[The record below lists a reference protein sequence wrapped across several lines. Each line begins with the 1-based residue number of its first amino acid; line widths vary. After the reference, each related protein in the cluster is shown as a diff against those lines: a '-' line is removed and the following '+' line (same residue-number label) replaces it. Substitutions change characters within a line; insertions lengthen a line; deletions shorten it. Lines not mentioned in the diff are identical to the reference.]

1 MMDLFCKG
9 FFMNMHHLFTAR
21 IGHLAMNT
29 ELFLRRQSR
38 GMVEGELFR
47 ITDHFSGEKVANE
60 QLYKMIK
67 RRAVVHEVTLQEY
80 QALIAQGNTDCG
92 MLYSGSNEFWEFN
105 NIEPQLSF
113 TDEELEEG
121 QQLLDEMGIHKNPYV
136 CIHDR
141 SSHYLASKFPGNNFS
156 YHNYRDCS
164 IDNYLKAAEWLTTK
178 GVYVVR
184 MGEVI
189 STPLATENPMIIDYA
204 TKYRTDFGD
213 AFLPG
218 TCDFFLGCTA
228 GLHLMANI
236 MSRPVAGANFVP
248 FDHTPLRKEDVFIH
262 KNLSIPFS
270 LIHEIG
276 FEMIENNMATLQE
289 VLQKNN
295 ASIEENTSDQI
306 LDLTVEMYERL
317 TNTFTPN
324 FESEQLKIKLR
335 SYWKPTA
342 RSYGYV
348 CNICSKFVDEKKHL
362 FI

>member
-1 MMDLFCKG
+1 MGLFCKG
-9 FFMNMHHLFTAR
+9 FVMNMYHLFTAR

-47 ITDHFSGEKVANE
+47 ITDHFSGEKLANE
-60 QLYKMIK
+60 QLYKMIQ

-80 QALIAQGNTDCG
+80 QALASQGNTDCG

-113 TDEELEEG
+113 TDAELEQG
-121 QQLLDEMGIHKNPYV
+121 QQLLDDMGIHKSPYV

-156 YHNYRDCS
+156 YHNYRDCNIS
-164 IDNYLKAAEWLTTK
+164 NYLKAAEWLTTK

-189 STPLATENPMIIDYA
+189 STPLQTNNPMIIDYA
-204 TKYRTDFGD
+204 TKHRTDFGD

-218 TCDFFLGCTA
+218 TCDFFLGNTA
-228 GLHLMANI
+228 GLFLVSTI
-236 MSRPVAGANFVP
+236 MSRPVAAANYVP
-248 FDHTPLRKEDVFIH
+248 FDCTPLLKEDIFIF
-262 KNLSIPFS
+262 KNLSIPFNI
-270 LIHEIG
+270 IHEIG
-276 FEMIENNMATLQE
+276 LDMVENNMALLEQT
-289 VLQKNN
+289 LQKNN
-295 ASIEENTSDQI
+295 LLIEENTPEQI
-306 LDLTVEMYERL
+306 LDLTIEMYERL
-317 TNTFTPN
+317 TNSFSTN
-324 FESEQLKIKLR
+324 FNSEQLKNKLR

-348 CNICSKFVDEKKHL
+348 CNISSKFVDEKKNL

>member
-1 MMDLFCKG
+1 
-9 FFMNMHHLFTAR
+9 MNMYHLFTAR

-47 ITDHFSGEKVANE
+47 ITDHFSGDKIANE

-67 RRAVVHEVTLQEY
+67 RRALVHEVTFQEY
-80 QALIAQGNTDCG
+80 QKLVAQGNSDCG
-92 MLYSGSNEFWEFN
+92 MLFSGTNEFWEFN
-105 NIEPQLSF
+105 NIEPQLTF
-113 TDEELEEG
+113 TDAEIEQG
-121 QQLLDEMGIHKNPYV
+121 QQLLNDMGIHKSPYV

-141 SSHYLASKFPGNNFS
+141 SSHYLDSKFPGNNFS
-156 YHNYRDCS
+156 YHNYRDCNIS
-164 IDNYLKAAEWLTTK
+164 NYLKAADWLTTK

-204 TKYRTDFGD
+204 TKHRTDFGD
-213 AFLPG
+213 AFLTS
-218 TCDFFLGCTA
+218 TCDFFLGNTA
-228 GLHLMANI
+228 GLYLVATI

-248 FDHTPLRKEDVFIH
+248 FDHTPLLKEDVFIF
-262 KNLSIPFS
+262 KNLSIPFN

-276 FEMIENNMATLQE
+276 FEMMENNMGMLDE
-289 VLQKNN
+289 LLQKNN
-295 ASIEENTSDQI
+295 VSIEENTSDQV

-324 FESEQLKIKLR
+324 LNSEFLKNKLR
-335 SYWKPTA
+335 SYWKPSA

-348 CNICSKFVDEKKHL
+348 CNISSKFVDEKKHL
-362 FI
+362 FT

>member
-1 MMDLFCKG
+1 
-9 FFMNMHHLFTAR
+9 MNMYHLFTAR

-47 ITDHFSGEKVANE
+47 ITDHFSGEKLANE
-60 QLYKMIK
+60 QLYKMIQ
-67 RRAVVHEVTLQEY
+67 RRAVVHEVSLQEY
-80 QALIAQGNTDCG
+80 QSLAAQGNKDCG
-92 MLYSGSNEFWEFN
+92 MLYSGTNEFWEFN

-113 TDEELEEG
+113 TDAELEQG
-121 QQLLDEMGIHKNPYV
+121 QQLLNDMGIHKSPYV

-141 SSHYLASKFPGNNFS
+141 SSHYLDSKFPGNNFS
-156 YHNYRDCS
+156 YHNYRDCNIS
-164 IDNYLKAAEWLTTK
+164 NYLNAAEWLTTK

-189 STPLATENPMIIDYA
+189 STPLQTDNPMIIDYA
-204 TKYRTDFGD
+204 TKHRTDFGD

-218 TCDFFLGCTA
+218 TCDFFLGNTA
-228 GLHLMANI
+228 GLFLMATI

-248 FDHTPLRKEDVFIH
+248 FDVTPLLKEDVFIF
-262 KNLSIPFS
+262 KNLSIPFNIMHGVT
-270 LIHEIG
+270 L
-276 FEMIENNMATLQE
+276 EMLENNMTTLVE
-289 VLQKNN
+289 ALQKHN
-295 ASIEENTSDQI
+295 AVIEENTAEQI
-306 LDLTVEMYERL
+306 LDLTIEMYERL

-324 FESEQLKIKLR
+324 FKSELLKNKLR
-335 SYWKPTA
+335 SYWQTTA

-348 CNICSKFVDEKKHL
+348 SNISSKFVDEKINL

>member
-1 MMDLFCKG
+1 
-9 FFMNMHHLFTAR
+9 MNMYHLFTAR

-80 QALIAQGNTDCG
+80 QALVAQGNKDCG

-113 TDEELEEG
+113 TNEELAVG

-141 SSHYLASKFPGNNFS
+141 SSDYLASKFPGNNFS

-189 STPLATENPMIIDYA
+189 SSPLTTENPMIIDYA
-204 TKYRTDFGD
+204 TKHRTDFGD

-218 TCDFFLGCTA
+218 TCDFFLGNTA
-228 GLHLMANI
+228 GLFLVSTIMA
-236 MSRPVAGANFVP
+236 RPVAGANYVP
-248 FDHTPLRKEDVFIH
+248 FDVTPLLKEDVFIF
-262 KNLSIPFS
+262 KNLSIPFN
-270 LIHEIG
+270 IMHEINL
-276 FEMIENNMATLQE
+276 EMLENNMAQLIET
-289 VLQKNN
+289 LQKNN
-295 ASIEENTSDQI
+295 VSIEENTPEQI
-306 LDLTVEMYERL
+306 LDLTIEMYQRL
-317 TNTFTPN
+317 TNTFVTSFN
-324 FESEQLKIKLR
+324 SERLKNKIR

-342 RSYGYV
+342 RCHGYV
-348 CNICSKFVDEKKHL
+348 SNICSKFLDEKINL
-362 FI
+362 FT

>member
-1 MMDLFCKG
+1 
-9 FFMNMHHLFTAR
+9 MNMYHLFTAR

-60 QLYKMIK
+60 QLYTMIK

-80 QALIAQGNTDCG
+80 QALVAQGNKDCG
-92 MLYSGSNEFWEFN
+92 MLYSGTNEFWEFN

-113 TDEELEEG
+113 TNEELKMG
-121 QQLLDEMGIHKNPYV
+121 QQLLDQMGIHKNPYV

-141 SSHYLASKFPGNNFS
+141 SSHYLAAKFPGNNFS

-189 STPLATENPMIIDYA
+189 STPLTTENPMIIDYA
-204 TKYRTDFGD
+204 TKHRSDFGD

-218 TCDFFLGCTA
+218 TCDFFLGNTA
-228 GLHLMANI
+228 GLYLVSSI
-236 MSRPVAGANFVP
+236 LSRPVAGANFVP
-248 FDHTPLRKEDVFIH
+248 FDHTPLLKEDVFIF
-262 KNLSIPFS
+262 KNLSIPFN

-276 FEMIENNMATLQE
+276 FELMESNMGMLE
-289 VLQKNN
+289 EIFQKNN
-295 ASIEENTSDQI
+295 TSIEENTADQI
-306 LDLTVEMYERL
+306 LDLTIEMFERL
-317 TNTFTPN
+317 THSFTPN
-324 FESEQLKIKLR
+324 LSSEILKNKLR

-348 CNICSKFVDEKKHL
+348 CNISSKFVDEKKHL
-362 FI
+362 FL

>member
-1 MMDLFCKG
+1 
-9 FFMNMHHLFTAR
+9 MNMYHLFTAR

-47 ITDHFSGEKVANE
+47 ITDHFSGEKVANQ
-60 QLYKMIK
+60 QLYKMIQ

-80 QALIAQGNTDCG
+80 QALVSQGNTDCG
-92 MLYSGSNEFWEFN
+92 MLYSGTNEFWEFN
-105 NIEPQLSF
+105 NIKPQLSF
-113 TDEELEEG
+113 TQEELEEG
-121 QQLLDEMGIHKNPYV
+121 QKLLDHMGVNKNPYV

-141 SSHYLASKFPGNNFS
+141 SSHYLESKFPGNNFS
-156 YHNYRDCS
+156 YHNFRDCS

-189 STPLATENPMIIDYA
+189 ASPLKTNNPMIIDYA
-204 TKYRTDFGD
+204 TKHRTDFGD

-218 TCDFFLGCTA
+218 TCDFFLGNTA
-228 GLHLMANI
+228 GLYLVATIMA
-236 MSRPVAGANFVP
+236 RPV
-248 FDHTPLRKEDVFIH
+248 DHTPLLKEDVFIF

-276 FEMIENNMATLQE
+276 FEMMESNMGMLE
-289 VLQKNN
+289 EIFQKNN
-295 ASIEENTSDQI
+295 TSIEENTADQI
-306 LDLTVEMYERL
+306 LDLSIEMYERL

-324 FESEQLKIKLR
+324 FDSEQLKNKLR
-335 SYWKPTA
+335 SYWKPKA
-342 RSYGYV
+342 RAYGYV
-348 CNICSKFVDEKKHL
+348 CNISSKFVDEKKNL
-362 FI
+362 FL